1 MKKILYLACS
11 ARLSD
16 NSVIAFSDKYN
27 SDGRKI
33 IKGKNSLVYII
44 HFTNT
49 MLFDHHVRKWSPK
62 S

>member
-1 MKKILYLACS
+1 MKKIIYLAFS
-11 ARLSD
+11 ATLSG
-16 NSVIAFSDKYN
+16 NSVTAFSDKYN

-44 HFTNT
+44 HFTNI
-49 MLFDHHVRKWSPK
+49 MLFDHHVRKRSPK